1 MKKILIIFLI
11 PLFSAG
17 QDFDKNQSNSISRSS
32 MYYYEGR
39 LIKEINK
46 NNIIVTSSLRQ
57 IQRNDGKYYTFDVSV
72 SNNTNNQVTLITK
85 GINSEI
91 FSKKGNKSIIVPA
104 LTRKEYLKIKK
115 RRQNLR
121 TGLMAFAGGMSAA
134 SAGYSSSTTTTNANA
149 SYSGTSN
156 TNSTANAYAYG
167 SGGYAYGNAS
177 GNSTTNYSGNIY
189 GSSTSTTQ
197 SYDGAAAYAASQN
210 EAAKMNAFIQASESA
225 KKRWNNDYLKNH
237 TLLPQETTS
246 GLINIKYYKSPKIIL
261 RIPVNGEFYF
271 FEWSPEESE
280 F

>member
-1 MKKILIIFLI
+1 MKKYLIIFLTPFFLI
-11 PLFSAG
+11 G
-17 QDFDKNQSNSISRSS
+17 QDFDNNQSNSFHKSS
-32 MYYYEGR
+32 MYYHEGR

-46 NNIIVTSSLRQ
+46 NNLTVTSSLRQ

-72 SNNTNNQVTLITK
+72 INNTNHQVTLITK
-85 GINSEI
+85 GISSEI

-121 TGLMAFAGGMSAA
+121 TGLMAFGAGMSAA
-134 SAGYSSSTTTTNANA
+134 SAGYSSSTTTTNASAN
-149 SYSGTSN
+149 YSGTSN
-156 TNSTANAYAYG
+156 TNSSVNAYAYG
-167 SGGYAYGNAS
+167 SGGYGYANAT
-177 GNSTTNYSGNIY
+177 GTSTTNYSGNIY
-189 GSSTSTTQ
+189 GTATSTTQ

-210 EAAKMNAFIQASESA
+210 EAAKINAFLQASEAA

-246 GLINIKYYKSPKIIL
+246 GLINIKYYKSPRIIL
-261 RIPVNGEFYF
+261 TIPVDGELYV
-271 FEWSPEESE
+271 FEWSPDESE

>member
-1 MKKILIIFLI
+1 MQKYLIIFLT
-11 PLFSAG
+11 PLYLIG
-17 QDFDKNQSNSISRSS
+17 QNFDNNQSNLLNKSS
-32 MYYYEGR
+32 MFYHEGR
-39 LIKEINK
+39 LIKEITK
-46 NNIIVTSSLRQ
+46 NNITVTSSLRQ

-72 SNNTNNQVTLITK
+72 VNNTNYQVTLITK
-85 GINSEI
+85 GISSEI

-121 TGLMAFAGGMSAA
+121 TGLMAFGAGMSAA

-149 SYSGTSN
+149 NYSGTSN

-167 SGGYAYGNAS
+167 SSGYGYANATGS
-177 GNSTTNYSGNIY
+177 STTNYSGNIY
-189 GSSTSTTQ
+189 GTATSTTQ

-210 EAAKMNAFIQASESA
+210 EAAKINAFLQASEAA

-261 RIPVNGEFYF
+261 TIPVDGEFYV
-271 FEWSPEESE
+271 FEWSPDESE

>member
-1 MKKILIIFLI
+1 MDKYLIIFLMPFFLI
-11 PLFSAG
+11 G
-17 QDFDKNQSNSISRSS
+17 QNFDNNQSNTLNKST
-32 MYYYEGR
+32 MYYHEGR

-46 NNIIVTSSLRQ
+46 NNLTVTSSLRQ
-57 IQRNDGKYYTFDVSV
+57 IQRNDGKYYTFDISV
-72 SNNTNNQVTLITK
+72 INNTNRQVTLITK
-85 GINSEI
+85 GISSEI

-104 LTRKEYLKIKK
+104 LSRKDYLKIKK

-121 TGLMAFAGGMSAA
+121 TGLMAFGAGMSAA

-149 SYSGTSN
+149 YYSGTSN

-167 SGGYAYGNAS
+167 SGGYGYANATGS
-177 GNSTTNYSGNIY
+177 STTNYSGNIY
-189 GSSTSTTQ
+189 GTATSTTQ

-210 EAAKMNAFIQASESA
+210 EAAKINAFLQSSEAA

-246 GLINIKYYKSPKIIL
+246 GLINIKYYKSPRIIL
-261 RIPVNGEFYF
+261 TIPVDGELYV
-271 FEWSPEESE
+271 FEWSPDESE

>member
-1 MKKILIIFLI
+1 MQKYLIIFLT
-11 PLFSAG
+11 PLYLIG
-17 QDFDKNQSNSISRSS
+17 QNFDNNQSNLLNKSS
-32 MYYYEGR
+32 MFYHEGR
-39 LIKEINK
+39 LIKEITK
-46 NNIIVTSSLRQ
+46 NNITVTSSLRQ

-72 SNNTNNQVTLITK
+72 VNNTNHQVTLITK
-85 GINSEI
+85 GISSEI
-91 FSKKGNKSIIVPA
+91 FSKKGNKSITVPA

-121 TGLMAFAGGMSAA
+121 TGLMAFGAGMSAA

-149 SYSGTSN
+149 NYSGTSN

-167 SGGYAYGNAS
+167 SSGYGYANATGS
-177 GNSTTNYSGNIY
+177 STTNYSGNIY
-189 GSSTSTTQ
+189 GTATSTTQ

-210 EAAKMNAFIQASESA
+210 EAAKINAFLQASEAA

-246 GLINIKYYKSPKIIL
+246 GLINIKYYKSPRIIL
-261 RIPVNGEFYF
+261 TIPIDGEFYV
-271 FEWSPEESE
+271 FEWSPDESE

>member
-1 MKKILIIFLI
+1 MDKLLILLFI
-11 PLFSAG
+11 PVVCFG
-17 QDFDKNQSNSISRSS
+17 QNFNNNQSNSTSQSS
-32 MYYYEGR
+32 MYYHEGR

-57 IQRNDGKYYTFDVSV
+57 IQRNDGKYYTFDISV
-72 SNNTNNQVTLITK
+72 SNNTNQQVTLITK

-91 FSKKGNKSIIVPA
+91 YSKKGNKSITVPA

-121 TGLMAFAGGMSAA
+121 SGLMAFAGGMSAA

-149 SYSGTSN
+149 NYSGTSN

-167 SGGYAYGNAS
+167 SGGYAYGNATGS
-177 GNSTTNYSGNIY
+177 STTNYSGNIY
-189 GSSTSTTQ
+189 GSATSTTQ

-210 EAAKMNAFIQASESA
+210 EAAKMNAFLQASESA

-261 RIPVNGEFYF
+261 SIPVNGELYI
-271 FEWSPEESE
+271 FEWSPDESE